1 MAMIQNDSD
10 SVELLAILFDSCKD
24 IILAQPASKSH
35 NLPIANAAFIPR
47 PGTETVHITI
57 KKGSI
62 HERYNMEE
70 RRYCFST
77 QNIIL
82 ILKSPCNVL
91 FVM

>member
-62 HERYNMEE
+62 HERYKHGREK
-70 RRYCFST
+70 
-77 QNIIL
+77 IL
-82 ILKSPCNVL
+82 L
-91 FVM
+91 FHSKYNSYFKITV